1 MIKNPGFRCLLKNN
15 KHFLTLVQ
23 RFLIDSLFFR
33 CSSTIGI
40 PSTCLEN
47 VSQTN
52 HTLSRYI
59 YFEKGC
65 RRKRQNSTG
74 QDRKVIWVSG
84 NHCVL
89 KSEIKFPEVKEPRP
103 VNYPQYLQGFP
114 TTFRQNAGIFNGFVV
129 CTVSYES
136 SFFLRIYGLCFALRP
151 SIESEITR
159 NLRFGPGLKLNS
171 VWRIILMCIFLEH
184 QLLQYSEFNKWL
196 VTAMKTEQR
205 RNSSETNKYLCLR
218 LQQAPGLL
226 TSF

>member
-1 MIKNPGFRCLLKNN
+1 MIKNPCFRCLLKNN

-84 NHCVL
+84 NHRIL
-89 KSEIKFPEVKEPRP
+89 KKWNQISWGQGTATGKLPTIPLGFSDNFSAKWWYIQWLRSLYSKLRIIFFPSNLWPVFRAQAINWIGNNSKLRRERKRNSKLFRTWAKIKLSMED
-103 VNYPQYLQGFP
+103 Y
-114 TTFRQNAGIFNGFVV
+114 FNVHISRTLAFVV
-129 CTVSYES
+129 
-136 SFFLRIYGLCFALRP
+136 
-151 SIESEITR
+151 
-159 NLRFGPGLKLNS
+159 
-171 VWRIILMCIFLEH
+171 
-184 QLLQYSEFNKWL
+184 
-196 VTAMKTEQR
+196 
-205 RNSSETNKYLCLR
+205 
-218 LQQAPGLL
+218 
-226 TSF
+226 